1 MLEPSRQRPPQLI
14 KLGRIDSE
22 TLGDGEFTLEP
33 SWLTRGTVIV
43 GKSGTGKSHDIALI
57 AKQLGRLGFATM
69 ILDRT
74 GEHAE
79 ALAQSPHARI
89 LRPGNDLTFR
99 LLSPTDPSVGET
111 PEAIEDVLDTMAH
124 FFAVSYGEKPT
135 PLQQRIVRENLET
148 RLSSLV
154 KGQGPDIGEFISMV
168 RRYQEFKKGIHGFT
182 ESCESIVS
190 RLYQLK
196 LGRMGEVFNQSR
208 QNFPI
213 EELFKPGVHIV
224 DLSPITFEPAKNLL
238 SQIIVKRSYQ
248 AAKRMGRTTALRQ
261 LIIVDEAHHIA
272 PNREDYRGQSF
283 LDLIGIENRKY
294 GQGLLL
300 ASTSPS
306 QLSETLLRNASIR
319 LCHML
324 DDGKDIDLMLR
335 FMVNKL
341 ESDRFIADIRMLG
354 LGEAVAQIS
363 APVMRVPCKLK
374 IAERFA

>member
-1 MLEPSRQRPPQLI
+1 MT
-14 KLGRIDSE
+14 DSE
-22 TLGDGEFTLEP
+22 TMGNAEFTIDP

-43 GKSGTGKSHDIALI
+43 GKSGTGKSHDIALV
-57 AKQLGRLGFATM
+57 ANQLGKLGFAAV

-89 LRPGNDLTFR
+89 LRPGHDLTFR

-111 PEAIEDVLDTMAH
+111 PEAIEDVLDTLAH

-154 KGQGPDIGEFISMV
+154 KGQGPDIGEFISMI
-168 RRYQEFKKGIHGFT
+168 RRYEEFKKGVHGFT

-208 QNFPI
+208 QNFSI
-213 EELFKPGVHIV
+213 EELFKPGVHVV
-224 DLSPITFEPAKNLL
+224 DLSPINFEPAKNLL

-248 AAKRMGRTTALRQ
+248 AARRMGRTTGLRQ
-261 LIIVDEAHHIA
+261 LLIVDEAHHIA